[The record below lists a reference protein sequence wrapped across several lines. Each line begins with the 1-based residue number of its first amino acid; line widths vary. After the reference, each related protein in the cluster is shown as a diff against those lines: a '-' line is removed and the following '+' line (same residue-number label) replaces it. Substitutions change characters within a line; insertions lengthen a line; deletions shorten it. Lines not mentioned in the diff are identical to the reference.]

1 MNMENSKEIMWS
13 FRITQEE
20 AIELERQMKLT
31 GEKNRSKFIK
41 ALLFNK
47 PIKVVSVDKNV
58 FEYYK
63 ILVNFQAQYRAIGN
77 NYNQATKAIKTV
89 LTDKKALAFL
99 YQLRDATLELIK
111 INKEIVVLT
120 KDFESKWLQK

>member
-1 MNMENSKEIMWS
+1 MKTNKDRFCNIRLTE
-13 FRITQEE
+13 EE
-20 AIELERQMKLT
+20 ALEIERQMKLT
-31 GEKNRSKFIK
+31 GITNRSKFIK

-63 ILVNFQAQYRAIGN
+63 ILVNIQSQYRAIGN

-99 YQLRDATLELIK
+99 YQLRDATFELIR
-111 INKEIVVLT
+111 INKEIIQLT